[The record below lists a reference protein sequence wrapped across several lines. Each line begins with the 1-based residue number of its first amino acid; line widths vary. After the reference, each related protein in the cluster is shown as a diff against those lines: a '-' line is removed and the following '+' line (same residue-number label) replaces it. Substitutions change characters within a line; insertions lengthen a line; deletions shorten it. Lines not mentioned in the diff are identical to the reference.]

1 MILKA
6 EIVENVLIVTLG
18 KLYGNDTI
26 SDIVKLD
33 KSEKTHNVESIII
46 DCTNLQ
52 GLDSMGPE
60 LFLMKSKFK
69 KNGEHRNFVF
79 CGLNK
84 DGEENFNYFAH
95 GCGYESIINLSTLNE
110 ALNYVRKK

>member
-1 MILKA
+1 MSLKA
-6 EIVENVLIVTLG
+6 EIVENMLIVTLG
-18 KLYGNDTI
+18 ELYSNDTI

-60 LFLMKSKFK
+60 LFLMRAKFK
-69 KNGEHRNFVF
+69 KAGEHRNFVF

-84 DGEENFNYFAH
+84 DGEDTFNYFAQ
-95 GCGYESIINLSTLNE
+95 GCGYENIINFSTLNE
-110 ALNYVRKK
+110 ALNFVRKN